1 MMDGRSQGEKKD
13 MRGIG
18 SRRTGRSLATLWH
31 PYLEDAVG
39 VKLVDLVRAVAVA
52 HVGEL
57 GPRRDGVPAQRT
69 TPFQSSGSSLSMDAA
84 LVRPGACGSIGS
96 G

>member
-39 VKLVDLVRAVAVA
+39 VDLVSYPHAVEVDGCLGLERARVAV
-52 HVGEL
+52 
-57 GPRRDGVPAQRT
+57 GPEGVRACPR
-69 TPFQSSGSSLSMDAA
+69 
-84 LVRPGACGSIGS
+84 VRI
-96 G
+96 